1 MTRSSP
7 TYATCPTHM
16 PTRPSLP
23 TLCTL
28 PRDLP
33 YLPSPS
39 LSLSPSPSPLSVQG
53 AEFRVILCSS
63 AGIRQQNTWRSMP
76 LQIREPPLKPNLLLK
91 KTPFVSTLSS
101 FLYSFG
107 VRMRIYFS
115 AYLLLN
121 VPTSSEGWVQSW
133 SSSGED
139 PRPLIVGV
147 CVSIVWGVG
156 IPRQL

>member
-7 TYATCPTHM
+7 TYPTCPTHM
-16 PTRPSLP
+16 ATRPSLP

-39 LSLSPSPSPLSVQG
+39 LSLLPSLSPSLSPSPSPLSVQG

-76 LQIREPPLKPNLLLK
+76 LQTSPYMPPLRPHLSGAARPFW
-91 KTPFVSTLSS
+91 PFVTSGPH
-101 FLYSFG
+101 FLAHWFC
-107 VRMRIYFS
+107 
-115 AYLLLN
+115 
-121 VPTSSEGWVQSW
+121 P
-133 SSSGED
+133 
-139 PRPLIVGV
+139 PL
-147 CVSIVWGVG
+147 
-156 IPRQL
+156 PRQMLKLGFRGAAK